1 MMSLSCCVGQ
11 EASDQLQKADSD
23 AAHAIIAD
31 EHGACADDGH
41 RFISAAAERVRK
53 ITSALELTPD
63 RQPPRSRPADGE
75 RAGSDA
81 PSPSASRSLQN
92 RTMLRRAAA
101 VAAGGLFL
109 ASRRAHSIGAPS
121 APKQAASLDD
131 CADPVGTH
139 ISPADPR
146 SSQNCF
152 RLDGRVALVTGG
164 SKGLGKAMAHGL
176 ACAGCD
182 VVISARSEAELSAT
196 AKEIAASCPGER
208 IEYVVCDLS
217 DRAQAEKLAAE
228 VQSRMGRCD
237 ILVNNAGVSRAE
249 GTFHGADLPIKPMD
263 MEKHW
268 DFTVATNLSSAV
280 TLQNALAPGMVER
293 KWGRIVNISSIG
305 GLGSAEG
312 RASYSATK
320 AGDRDHQHRGA
331 RARPTGVTVNCARP
345 AHSSPI
351 CRRRRLGRAARALA
365 GVAGRVRRVKRWAQP
380 EELVEPAAAR
390 AA

>member
-1 MMSLSCCVGQ
+1 
-11 EASDQLQKADSD
+11 
-23 AAHAIIAD
+23 
-31 EHGACADDGH
+31 
-41 RFISAAAERVRK
+41 
-53 ITSALELTPD
+53 
-63 RQPPRSRPADGE
+63 
-75 RAGSDA
+75 
-81 PSPSASRSLQN
+81 
-92 RTMLRRAAA
+92 MLRRAAA

-121 APKQAASLDD
+121 APKQAKSLDD

-139 ISPADPR
+139 ISLSPTAL
-146 SSQNCF
+146 QNCF

-196 AKEIAASCPGER
+196 AKEIAASCPGRR
-208 IEYVVCDLS
+208 IEYIVCDLS
-217 DRAQAEKLAAE
+217 DRAQAEKLASE

-237 ILVNNAGVSRAE
+237 ILVNNAGVSRP

-320 AGDRDHQHRGA
+320 AGLIAITNTAALELGKS
-331 RARPTGVTVNCARP
+331 GVTVNCLAP
-345 AHSSPI
+345 GPFLTDMPKKAFGI
-351 CRRRRLGRAARALA
+351 EGLA
-365 GVAGRVRRVKRWAQP
+365 GVAGRVPVKRWAQP
-380 EELVEPAAAR
+380 EELVGPLLLLVTEAGSFVNGATLRVDGGWMSR
-390 AA
+390 AY